1 MVIILIKL
9 QEEEEEEVNAP
20 EGPALDQLFGSES
33 QSQQLPDLHSKNP
46 IIPSIPPI
54 SPILHEHSLPDPS
67 PYLQPHILERGPALV
82 NVTEDQ
88 PALQP
93 DEHSI
98 IGVTAQNNASS
109 PQPQSDAAFA
119 QSLQEQE
126 DDSTNLRRR
135 MRKRTIA
142 QLYPY
147 SIELASYK
155 IQVRSHGI
163 RPTKLIDSSDNV
175 EEDPTVRFETESHAG
190 SLRHHKRPSPEGS
203 IHNNQHNSK
212 AARTGSVGTT
222 AVNLH
227 KRVIRDSENEDSDIE
242 QHIRRGA
249 ASQHQQQIYFSDSE
263 DETNNNSVSG
273 AGSEQLSHDQDG
285 QNNGDWDPFGGDSD
299 TSIAS
304 SIAKRSKKKG
314 VLPASYM
321 PDDDAFDLAPTPL
334 STPITPTSS
343 AVASTPHRR
352 GVAIHKKG
360 ERHDIQR
367 EIPDDVNVVKVQYHY
382 QKQPKQRDIREF
394 HEDDGYG
401 GAAEYDVIDHML
413 SRGGGSRKSRPK
425 KHSSRDRKRS
435 VNPIAVSRNPR
446 RNVYNGGNS
455 RRSKASAQSLGSSLP
470 RIPKK
475 TRKPGQ
481 VLPAQ
486 TYHGSIVQNFI
497 GNFQHRSSNSF
508 SKDPAKDGV
517 DNSSIPSTEPQA
529 LQKTKKR
536 GPRPLAVVSG
546 LHTPRNKPKAYSL
559 VLEAESGR
567 YAQRAQKRYRVQE
580 IPEYPYEFPSAV
592 FKEKSQPKI
601 TQYLDNNGERTQNP
615 HGKNQHTLKKT
626 SESISKVLDYLETG
640 IPNEENLAEMDK
652 PIDGLP
658 IVEKNQQP
666 RPIELLS
673 PGRSNV
679 NEQPK
684 PKPLLT
690 LSGSLERESYTQNF
704 NVFPLHPNVWF
715 EEDSFV
721 GQGIFAAI
729 LKGELINDD
738 ETMDLDVMQWSGYFG
753 PEIGKIDWTSHERAT
768 IPLTVVEKVTSVF
781 ELISN
786 TWFNEETEVTSE
798 QTDAAYY
805 FLKFVC
811 DYFFQSTNTV
821 TAIMQDLHDYED
833 KLFEVANKTLGN
845 LLTSIRAQGST
856 VSDHK
861 KELGLVTV
869 AFLSCFLY
877 IPCFRRRRNLE
888 PENLQLAFAFLAKKL
903 LANFNDISNQLKDVQ
918 ARINQNRFIVPRKP
932 LFLIE
937 ICYVCIHLID
947 HSANAFDDSDAG
959 TSFFLEIQKC
969 VNSTETPAMT
979 NLERNEIIWN
989 AIFQFNT
996 FYRLTDPTEEPP
1008 GRLLPPGGWKVVN
1021 SLVIPLFE
1029 SLRRTT
1035 GTGVAYY
1042 TPETE
1047 ITLSQIEYL
1056 KAVLARCINLLLTWK
1071 WLPDREIL
1079 KVVYAC
1085 FASIRYANLEPN
1097 DVGHHIAKFLK
1108 FDRNLKF
1115 EQWSRPAVYND
1126 TVFELF
1132 LKYLAVTIKAFK
1144 KESKPRQQQRLIDL
1158 VNVLN
1163 AFKYPPRDSE
1173 IQVVELESLAN
1184 QYNLLLTRYK
1194 FSSKTTQPP
1203 IEQLVG
1209 LFPLDNSHLLARKL
1223 SVDAWS
1229 VVCEIQL
1236 ARNQSLKQTMG
1247 WYDQLVAK
1255 ALDEYIQVDKLTP
1268 KQRLDKRE
1276 VQRSDR
1282 RMAAYERYLFCPLRA
1297 VRHLLTGENRKDLLV
1312 KSTQWGLLMRKIF
1325 LTMLLAPEVKES
1337 LKFEIL
1343 RILVAYLDSA
1353 LYMKSVVRDVPDDM
1367 ADNED
1372 SQALMFVVPDDRT
1385 NYIDLLGRRYSSVI
1399 QFSSFKEFLNSL
1411 LADEPDTNL
1420 SILPTHAFIIKAID
1434 IWVLTAKFLVPAG
1447 FGDWRMYYYSWQW
1460 FQRSTCRA
1468 KYEPYWLAGIV
1479 RALSRDYYEEER
1491 VKILQDLV
1499 RYLVCVHPTFE
1510 YEYVNTVF
1518 AREKELNDSAYF
1530 SPKTIMM
1537 INPTTFGL
1545 RDFGRDRSMLV
1556 QNIVHELGKL
1566 MGSPAD
1572 SSRDGAKAILLALT
1586 SALKTNC
1593 KAINFKNENGYME
1606 FVRQV
1611 VDGIIQHCKD
1621 IDVTW
1626 FMESSPFTA
1635 AVGISGSAGGG
1646 DSLRETRYKITKFKR
1661 MLQIDFSNEYMA
1673 GYKILYYFCLELQA
1687 SVFSQNTCFTEI
1699 VSTALRPDRG
1709 STEAD
1714 ACAGDHYRIARR
1726 FLVSAFIVP
1735 YLLEATTNRAVR
1747 IFLDPLLD
1755 TLIKVF
1761 ETQRVTA
1768 TRVVDEELYGEVL
1781 QVLENYIWI
1790 NLNTANGS
1798 ISSNSSGCTG
1808 DYWFWKCAATYFRLL
1823 TFGARAAT
1831 ACQGIELALH
1841 VAVFALSEAPRRLA
1855 DLAPQLLAPLLPG
1868 LAERAATAERRRTA
1882 TRARKPFYQPIAATF
1897 FGHVSYN
1904 YQTNQFY
1911 AVSAT
1916 NAGSSSNNNNSS
1928 GGGGGHG
1935 SNGGANTNLTL
1946 IKFAGSW
1953 RARRADTAE
1962 GVYGVL
1968 LRGSGD
1974 TSMTEQLEA
1983 VLTQSPQLAD
1993 AVAAVAEDPR
2003 SAYTQLR
2010 AVLAQPSGGDGND
2023 TLLERLFGQREY
2035 HATTLWDDF
2044 II

>member
-1 MVIILIKL
+1 
-9 QEEEEEEVNAP
+9 
-20 EGPALDQLFGSES
+20 
-33 QSQQLPDLHSKNP
+33 
-46 IIPSIPPI
+46 
-54 SPILHEHSLPDPS
+54 LHEHSLPDHPPS
-67 PYLQPHILERGPALV
+67 LQPHILEEGPALV
-82 NVTEDQ
+82 DVTEDR

-98 IGVTAQNNASS
+98 IDITTKNNANST
-109 PQPQSDAAFA
+109 QPQSDAAFA
-119 QSLQEQE
+119 HALQEQE
-126 DDSTNLRRR
+126 NDSINLRRR

-163 RPTKLIDSSDNV
+163 RPTKLIDSCDNV
-175 EEDPTVRFETESHAG
+175 EEDPTVRFETQPHAP
-190 SLRHHKRPSPEGS
+190 SLRHHKRSPPEGN
-203 IHNNQHNSK
+203 IYNNQHNSK
-212 AARTGSVGTT
+212 TARTGHVGT
-222 AVNLH
+222 AVVNLH

-242 QHIRRGA
+242 QHIRKGTT
-249 ASQHQQQIYFSDSE
+249 SQHQQQIYFSDSE
-263 DETNNNSVSG
+263 DENINSNRE
-273 AGSEQLSHDQDG
+273 AGSDPLSPDQ
-285 QNNGDWDPFGGDSD
+285 QSNGDWDPFGSDSD

-304 SIAKRSKKKG
+304 SIANRGKKKG

-321 PDDDAFDLAPTPL
+321 PDDVRFDLAPPSISAPVTL
-334 STPITPTSS
+334 TSS
-343 AVASTPHRR
+343 VVVASTPYRR

-360 ERHDIQR
+360 ERHEVQR
-367 EIPDDVNVVKVQYHY
+367 EIPDDVNIFKVQQHH

-394 HEDDGYG
+394 HEDDGHG
-401 GAAEYDVIDHML
+401 GAVEYDVVDYML
-413 SRGGGSRKSRPK
+413 SRGGGSGGGSRKSRTK
-425 KHSSRDRKRS
+425 TYSSRDRKR
-435 VNPIAVSRNPR
+435 VVKPIAVSRNPR
-446 RNVYNGGNS
+446 RNIYHGGS
-455 RRSKASAQSLGSSLP
+455 GRRSKASAHSLASSLV
-470 RIPKK
+470 RLPKK
-475 TRKPGQ
+475 SQKPGQ

-486 TYHGSIVQNFI
+486 RYHGSIVQKFI
-497 GNFQHRSSNSF
+497 GNFQHGSSNPLSRE
-508 SKDPAKDGV
+508 PTKDGF
-517 DNSSIPSTEPQA
+517 DNPSIPSTEPHA

-559 VLEAESGR
+559 VLQAESGR
-567 YAQRAQKRYRVQE
+567 YAQRAQRRYRVQE
-580 IPEYPYEFPSAV
+580 IPEYPYEFPSVV
-592 FKEKSQPKI
+592 FKEKLQPKI
-601 TQYLDNNGERTQNP
+601 TQYLDNDGKRIQNTQN
-615 HGKNQHTLKKT
+615 QHALKKT

-640 IPNEENLAEMDK
+640 IPNEEKNLVDMDK
-652 PIDGLP
+652 PIDGFP
-658 IVEKNQQP
+658 IVEKNQQL

-673 PGRSNV
+673 PGRSKFND
-679 NEQPK
+679 QPK

-690 LSGSLERESYTQNF
+690 LTGSLERESYTQNF
-704 NVFPLHPNVWF
+704 NVFPLHPKVWF

-768 IPLTVVEKVTSVF
+768 ISLTVVQKVTSVF
-781 ELISN
+781 ELMTN

-811 DYFFQSTNTV
+811 DYFFQRTNTV
-821 TAIMQDLHDYED
+821 TAIMQDSHDYED
-833 KLFEVANKTLGN
+833 KLFDVANKTLGN
-845 LLTSIRAQGST
+845 LLTLIRTQGST
-856 VSDHK
+856 ASDHK

-869 AFLSCFLY
+869 TFLSCFLY
-877 IPCFRRRRNLE
+877 IPCFRRRLNLE
-888 PENLQLAFAFLAKKL
+888 PENLQMAFAFLAKKL
-903 LANFNDISNQLKDVQ
+903 LANFNDISNQLADVQ
-918 ARINQNRFIVPRKP
+918 VRINQSRFIVPRKT

-947 HSANAFDDSDAG
+947 HSVTVFDDSDVS
-959 TSFFLEIQKC
+959 TSFLLEIQKC
-969 VNSTETPAMT
+969 VSNTETPAMS
-979 NLERNEIIWN
+979 NLEQNEIIWN

-996 FYRLTDPTEEPP
+996 FYLLTDPTEEPP
-1008 GRLLPPGGWKVVN
+1008 ARLLPPGGWKVVN
-1021 SLVIPLFE
+1021 SLVVPLFE

-1035 GTGVAYY
+1035 GTGIAHY
-1042 TPETE
+1042 TPEIE
-1047 ITLSQIEYL
+1047 VTLSQIDYL
-1056 KAVLARCINLLLTWK
+1056 KAILARCINLLLIWK

-1085 FASIRYANLEPN
+1085 FASIRYANLEPY

-1115 EQWSRPAVYND
+1115 QEWSRPAVYND

-1132 LKYLAVTIKAFK
+1132 LKYLAVAIKAFK
-1144 KESKPRQQQRLIDL
+1144 QGSNPRQQQRLIDL

-1209 LFPLDNSHLLARKL
+1209 LFPLENSHLLARKL

-1236 ARNQSLKQTMG
+1236 ARNQSLKQTMA
-1247 WYDQLVAK
+1247 WYDQLLAK

-1268 KQRLDKRE
+1268 KQRLDKLE

-1282 RMAAYERYLFCPLRA
+1282 RMAAYERYLFCTLKAARE
-1297 VRHLLTGENRKDLLV
+1297 LLTGENRKDLLV

-1325 LTMLLAPEVKES
+1325 LKMLLAPEVKES

-1343 RILVAYLDSA
+1343 RILEAYLDSA
-1353 LYMKSVVRDVPDDM
+1353 LYMQSVVRDVPDNM
-1367 ADNED
+1367 IDNED

-1385 NYIDLLGRRYSSVI
+1385 NYVDLLGRRYSSVI

-1411 LADEPDTNL
+1411 LGDEPDTNL
-1420 SILPTHAFIIKAID
+1420 SILPTHTFIIKAID
-1434 IWVLTAKFLVPAG
+1434 IWILTAKFLVSAG

-1479 RALSRDYYEEER
+1479 RLLSRDYYEEER
-1491 VKILQDLV
+1491 IKILQDLV
-1499 RYLVCVHPTFE
+1499 RYLVCVHSTFE
-1510 YEYVNTVF
+1510 YEYVNAVF

-1530 SPKTIMM
+1530 GPKTIMM
-1537 INPTTFGL
+1537 INPTTFGQ
-1545 RDFGRDRSMLV
+1545 RDFGRDRFLLV
-1556 QNIVHELGKL
+1556 KNIVCELGKL
-1566 MGSPAD
+1566 MA
-1572 SSRDGAKAILLALT
+1572 SSMDNGRDGAKAILLALT
-1586 SALKTNC
+1586 SALKTNS
-1593 KAINFKNENGYME
+1593 KAISFKNENGYME

-1621 IDVTW
+1621 IDVAW

-1635 AVGISGSAGGG
+1635 AVSISGSAGDGASG
-1646 DSLRETRYKITKFKR
+1646 SLRETRYKITKFKR

-1699 VSTALRPDRG
+1699 VSTALCPDRG

-1714 ACAGDHYRIARR
+1714 AGAGDTYRTARR
-1726 FLVSAFIVP
+1726 FLISAFIVP

-1755 TLIKVF
+1755 TLVKVF

-1768 TRVVDEELYGEVL
+1768 TRVVDEELGGEVL

-1790 NLNTANGS
+1790 NLNAS
-1798 ISSNSSGCTG
+1798 SSNISGCTG

-1823 TFGARAAT
+1823 TFVPQAAT
-1831 ACQGIELALH
+1831 ARRGVEVALY

-1855 DLAPQLLAPLLPG
+1855 DLAPLLPG
-1868 LAERAATAERRRTA
+1868 LAERAASAERHRVA

-1916 NAGSSSNNNNSS
+1916 NAGTGSSS
-1928 GGGGGHG
+1928 GGGHG
-1935 SNGGANTNLTL
+1935 SSSGNANTKLTL
-1946 IKFAGSW
+1946 IKFFGNW
-1953 RARRADTAE
+1953 RARRADAAE
-1962 GVYGVL
+1962 GIYGFL
-1968 LRGSGD
+1968 LRSGGGGM
-1974 TSMTEQLEA
+1974 SVPERQLEA
-1983 VLTQSPQLAD
+1983 VFSQSPQLAD
-1993 AVAAVAEDPR
+1993 AVRTVAEDPR
-2003 SAYTQLR
+2003 SAFTQLR
-2010 AVLAQPSGGDGND
+2010 AVLAHPSGSGGNGNN
-2023 TLLERLFGQREY
+2023 TLLERLFGKRDY
-2035 HATTLWDDF
+2035 HATIFCDDF